1 MYSHW
6 CCYIIVHNN
15 VLSLVLI
22 YNNTHQSMYSH
33 LCCYII
39 VHNNVLSLVLIYI
52 STIHQCTLIGVNFF
66 HATFP
71 HEYVYNVFFLLLLQ
85 YWINSDIYDVIIT
98 YQVVAHAINLQ
109 VKYGGSLL
117 IVHMLYLSVM
127 AKDLVIFLYAS

>member
-6 CCYIIVHNN
+6 CY
-15 VLSLVLI
+15 
-22 YNNTHQSMYSH
+22 
-33 LCCYII
+33 
-39 VHNNVLSLVLIYI
+39 
-52 STIHQCTLIGVNFF
+52 FF

-85 YWINSDIYDVIIT
+85 YWINSDIDYGIIT

-117 IVHMLYLSVM
+117 RLCIDMVMLHVC
-127 AKDLVIFLYAS
+127 